1 MNNVSQKFCLVVA
14 SAALLLA
21 GCSKKPA
28 RPEPTQTIIG
38 GTPGGSGSGENLNP
52 TGLTTGADGLD
63 LSMRSGINPEGDRTI
78 LKAVYFDFD
87 RFNVKESERPKLQ
100 AAKEW
105 LESNP
110 GYKIVLEGH
119 ADWRG
124 TAEYNLSLGD
134 RRASSVLKYL
144 TGTGVGVDKLESNS
158 KGSLEAKQNAS
169 DADAAND
176 RRVDLIVVKIP

>member
-1 MNNVSQKFCLVVA
+1 MNNVLKKSCLVVA
-14 SAALLLA
+14 SAALLFA
-21 GCSKKPA
+21 GCSKKPP
-28 RPEPTQTIIG
+28 RPDPHQTVIG
-38 GTPGGSGSGENLNP
+38 GIPGGGTGNGDNLDPKMLQTEQGSL
-52 TGLTTGADGLD
+52 LQDK
-63 LSMRSGINPEGDRTI
+63 GIMPEGDRTI

-87 RFNVKESERPKLQ
+87 RFNIKETERPKLQ

-105 LESNP
+105 LEKNP
-110 GYKIVLEGH
+110 GYRIVAEGH

-134 RRASSVLKYL
+134 RRANAVKTYL
-144 TGTGVGVDKLESNS
+144 AGIGVAKDKLESNS

-176 RRVDLIVVKIP
+176 RRVELVVVKAP

>member
-1 MNNVSQKFCLVVA
+1 MNNFSQKFCLLVA

-38 GTPGGSGSGENLNP
+38 GTPGGGGADSLNP
-52 TGLTTGADGLD
+52 MGLTTGADGLD
-63 LSMRSGINPEGDRTI
+63 LSSRNGMNNAEGDRSI

-100 AAKEW
+100 AAKEY
-105 LESNP
+105 LEKNP
-110 GYKIVLEGH
+110 GYKVVLEGH

-134 RRASSVLKYL
+134 RRANSVLKYL
-144 TGTGVGVDKLESNS
+144 TGIGVGVDKLESNS
-158 KGSLEAKQNAS
+158 KGSLESKQNAS

-176 RRVDLIVVKIP
+176 RRVELVVVKVP